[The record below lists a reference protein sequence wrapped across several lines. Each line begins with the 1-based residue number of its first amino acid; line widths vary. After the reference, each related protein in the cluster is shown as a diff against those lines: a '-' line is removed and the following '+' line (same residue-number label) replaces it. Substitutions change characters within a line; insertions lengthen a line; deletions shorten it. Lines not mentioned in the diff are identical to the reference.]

1 MAIGAQVAGRSTR
14 SRARPWL
21 QTLIGPALILATFWA
36 ARHAYHASFG
46 FYEDDYTLVVGAM
59 DSTWAEVREFA
70 FDLRSRF
77 AGQGRPLQHGLVVL
91 LAYLAGR
98 LGGLV
103 PAYWLAYSVLA
114 ANALLYFLLL
124 RRLGSPGFAL
134 VGGLA
139 YALFSADTTQA
150 FLYHAFGLQPS
161 LTFLILATL
170 AYLRRRP
177 ILGYALGLASLST
190 YETAYLVFL
199 GVPLLEQPWDSRW
212 RRRAFGHAAVV
223 LAMLAGITLL
233 RALAGEDRVLDVAP
247 TAAVQTSLVHTL
259 EGPAVALGSYIL
271 RPIQA
276 LQAVD
281 RELAV
286 ASVTAFVAVA
296 ASLAFVSGGE
306 TSEVERRPFHL
317 RRLLAGLA
325 LTGLAYP
332 LTFTIRAYAISG
344 RDSRVHLAAA
354 FGAAL
359 VFGCAWQLVA
369 GAVRRPNVRRA
380 FRAAVSGLLALL
392 VGFGIVVQKDYAR
405 AWELQQRFWTSL
417 LEVVPDLEEGTVALV
432 DPAGLADTRYIDANT
447 WNLPVILPLLF
458 EFPAD
463 WSRVPAVHRLIP
475 DWRERSL
482 TNTSEI
488 KAVDYRYEYVVVP
501 WANTVVVETA
511 AETVSNRLSSVV
523 LMGVR
528 YPLKE
533 LSTSAPIT
541 RSTGVLPTAL
551 ISGP

>member
-1 MAIGAQVAGRSTR
+1 
-14 SRARPWL
+14 
-21 QTLIGPALILATFWA
+21 
-36 ARHAYHASFG
+36 
-46 FYEDDYTLVVGAM
+46 
-59 DSTWAEVREFA
+59 
-70 FDLRSRF
+70 
-77 AGQGRPLQHGLVVL
+77 
-91 LAYLAGR
+91 
-98 LGGLV
+98 
-103 PAYWLAYSVLA
+103 
-114 ANALLYFLLL
+114 
-124 RRLGSPGFAL
+124 
-134 VGGLA
+134 
-139 YALFSADTTQA
+139 
-150 FLYHAFGLQPS
+150 
-161 LTFLILATL
+161 
-170 AYLRRRP
+170 
-177 ILGYALGLASLST
+177 
-190 YETAYLVFL
+190 
-199 GVPLLEQPWDSRW
+199 
-212 RRRAFGHAAVV
+212 
-223 LAMLAGITLL
+223 
-233 RALAGEDRVLDVAP
+233 
-247 TAAVQTSLVHTL
+247 
-259 EGPAVALGSYIL
+259 
-271 RPIQA
+271 
-276 LQAVD
+276 
-281 RELAV
+281 
-286 ASVTAFVAVA
+286 VAVA